1 VVLCEDVDD
10 EATVTVLAD
19 RLLSALGEPFVIDGQ
34 VFHVSAS
41 LGIAL
46 AQGSAS
52 RPDTLIRDADAA
64 MYRAKDRRRGGY
76 EIFNDDTRRR
86 AVQRLHVENGLRAA
100 LEDGDLRVHYQ
111 PIVGVADGRVHG
123 AEALLRWQHPEHGL
137 IMPAHFIPVAEES
150 GLIVPIGAWVL
161 REACHQA
168 AAWQRELGWSE
179 PLEISVNLSA
189 RQLLHS
195 DLLKTVT
202 EVLDGSALDAH
213 NVSLCIE
220 VTESM
225 VMEDPA
231 SSARTLQELKA
242 LGVRVGM
249 DDFGTG
255 YSSLA
260 YLRRFPFDIIKI
272 DREFVAELP
281 SAEARAIIGSIVE
294 LAGALGLTAVAEGVE
309 TPEQLGVLRDV
320 GCELAQGFL
329 FARPQPGLVLTE
341 LLRSMN
347 RQPV

>member
-1 VVLCEDVDD
+1 
-10 EATVTVLAD
+10 
-19 RLLSALGEPFVIDGQ
+19 
-34 VFHVSAS
+34 
-41 LGIAL
+41 
-46 AQGSAS
+46 
-52 RPDTLIRDADAA
+52 
-64 MYRAKDRRRGGY
+64 
-76 EIFNDDTRRR
+76 
-86 AVQRLHVENGLRAA
+86 
-100 LEDGDLRVHYQ
+100 VHYQ

-168 AAWQRELGWSE
+168 AAWQRELGWTE